1 VEGRIRERN
10 EENLIQEK
18 GKENGR
24 KLGKEID
31 GGERGEGRR
40 RMDGAGK
47 REGELDKGGKRNG
60 WSRVG
65 RRMREREEE
74 KWG

>member
-1 VEGRIRERN
+1 MEQGGK
-10 EENLIQEK
+10 ENSIQGK
-18 GKENGR
+18 GKENER
-24 KLGKEID
+24 NLGKEID
-31 GGERGEGRR
+31 GRERGEGRR
-40 RMDGAGK
+40 RLDGAGK
-47 REGELDKGGKRNG
+47 REGELDNGGKRNG

>member
-1 VEGRIRERN
+1 MRERD
-10 EENLIQEK
+10 EDDFFQGK
-18 GKENGR
+18 GKENER
-24 KLGKEID
+24 KRGKEID

-40 RMDGAGK
+40 RLDGVGYWV
-47 REGELDKGGKRNG
+47 GELEEGGKRNG